1 MSSGSS
7 FGSSQWTQ
15 RSRSAED
22 DLDLD
27 LQAEMEK
34 RRKRRKES
42 NRESA
47 RRSRLRKQQHHD
59 DLTSQ
64 VDQLKGQ
71 NKQLNLALSTT
82 SQNLVAVQAQNSV
95 LQTQRMELASRLGA
109 LTEILWCIS
118 SSTGTAA
125 PPTNPAMVNGGVT
138 TTWSWS
144 DASGDILGA
153 SAWNHQQQQPIDAYR
168 CYY

>member
-1 MSSGSS
+1 M
-7 FGSSQWTQ
+7 
-15 RSRSAED
+15 
-22 DLDLD
+22 
-27 LQAEMEK
+27 
-34 RRKRRKES
+34 
-42 NRESA
+42 
-47 RRSRLRKQQHHD
+47 
-59 DLTSQ
+59 
-64 VDQLKGQ
+64 
-71 NKQLNLALSTT
+71 ALSTT

-125 PPTNPAMVNGGVT
+125 PTNPAMANGGIM

-144 DASGDILGA
+144 DACGDILGA
-153 SAWNHQQQQPIDAYR
+153 SAWNQQQQQPIDAYR

>member
-22 DLDLD
+22 DHHD

-71 NKQLNLALSTT
+71 NKQLNMALSTT

-125 PPTNPAMVNGGVT
+125 PTNPAMADGIT

-153 SAWNHQQQQPIDAYR
+153 SAWNQQQQPIDAYR
-168 CYY
+168 C